1 MNRPLQPEHAIDDWR
16 QWGAGIGSRPHL
28 IGKLG
33 GGLSNHSY
41 LLDAATGKLVLRIN
55 GADAFLP
62 GADRANEAAIWQAA
76 SQRGIAPPLVF
87 TDEGYRYLVSRYIE
101 SQLPADPRSDTALR
115 EQAFELLEQC
125 HGLDVSAPEIDYAS
139 HIDRYWRVIESRTR
153 EPDPA
158 LLRERAPMREL
169 VASLVASD
177 APTGLCHHDPVV
189 ENFVGGAG
197 RLYLIDW
204 EYAAIGLQVMDYAAL
219 ATEWRMDKTAI
230 LARTGIRPADLE
242 TAKLLYG
249 YLCSLWQAAAA

>member
-28 IGKLG
+28 VGKLG
-33 GGLSNHSY
+33 GGRSNHSY
-41 LLDAATGKLVLRIN
+41 MLDAPTGKLVLRIN

-87 TDEGYRYLVSRYIE
+87 ADEGCRYLVSRYIE
-101 SQLPADPRSDTALR
+101 SQLPADPRTDTELR
-115 EQAFELLEQC
+115 ARAFELLETC
-125 HGLDVSAPEIDYAS
+125 HGLDASAPVIDYAS
-139 HIDRYWRVIESRTR
+139 HIDRYWRVIESGPR
-153 EPDPA
+153 EPHPA
-158 LLRERAPMREL
+158 LLRERTPMREL

-177 APTGLCHHDPVV
+177 TPTGLCHHDPVV
-189 ENFVGGAG
+189 ENFVGGAE
-197 RLYLIDW
+197 RLFLIDW

-219 ATEWRMDKTAI
+219 ATEWQIDDTTV
-230 LARTGIRPADLE
+230 LARTAFKTADLE
-242 TAKLLYG
+242 LAKVLYG